1 MQIVRQSQF
10 RASPWKNGGGITHEA
25 MRVPER
31 GAFRW
36 RVSIANIDASGPF
49 SDFAGYARTM
59 VLLRGGGI
67 ALKLSDGTQRIMRA
81 AGDLA
86 QFDGALGVEC
96 ALLNGPCVDLNL
108 MTSNAM
114 GLREVRVERL
124 RGSLSFAL
132 RKDEALIVFPLDAP
146 LQIQP
151 RGDHEASGGHE
162 PSGGHEAS
170 SGHEPSGGHEAS
182 SGHEAILEPWDL
194 AVLGGSAETA
204 GRIVA
209 HEGAVCAVFLAALIE
224 PGQGFDLPRV

>member
-10 RASPWKNGGGITHEA
+10 TASPWKNGGGITHEA

-36 RVSIANIDASGPF
+36 RVSIAHIDASGPF

-59 VLLRGGGI
+59 VLLRGGGV

-108 MTSNAM
+108 MTSKAM
-114 GLREVRVERL
+114 GLREVRVERV
-124 RGSLSFAL
+124 RGSRSYVV
-132 RKDEALIVFPLDAP
+132 RKDESLVVFPLDAP
-146 LQIQP
+146 LQI
-151 RGDHEASGGHE
+151 H
-162 PSGGHEAS
+162 PSGGHAP
-170 SGHEPSGGHEAS
+170 SGSHEP

-194 AVLGGSAETA
+194 AVLGGSAESA
-204 GRIVA
+204 GRIVC
-209 HEGAVCAVFLAALIE
+209 HEDACAVFLAALIE
-224 PGQGFDLPRV
+224 PRQGFNLPRV

>member
-36 RVSIANIDASGPF
+36 RMSIAHIDSSGPF

-59 VLLRGGGI
+59 VLLRGGGV

-81 AGDLA
+81 TGDLA

-108 MTSNAM
+108 ITSNAM

-124 RGSLSFAL
+124 RGSLSYAV
-132 RKDEALIVFPLDAP
+132 RKDEALVVFPLDAP
-146 LQIQP
+146 LRIHP
-151 RGDHEASGGHE
+151 SGGHE
-162 PSGGHEAS
+162 PSR
-170 SGHEPSGGHEAS
+170 
-182 SGHEAILEPWDL
+182 GHEAILEPWDL
-194 AVLGGSAETA
+194 AVLGGSAESA
-204 GRIVA
+204 GRIVGR
-209 HEGAVCAVFLAALIE
+209 EDAVSAVFLAALIE
-224 PGQGFDLPRV
+224 PGQGFDPAR

>member
-25 MRVPER
+25 LRVPER

-36 RVSIANIDASGPF
+36 RLSIAYIDASGPF

-59 VLLRGGGI
+59 VLLRGGGV
-67 ALKLSDGTQRIMRA
+67 ALKLSDGTHRIMRA
-81 AGDLA
+81 VGDLA

-124 RGSLSFAL
+124 RGSLPYSV
-132 RKDEALIVFPLDAP
+132 RKDESLVVFPLDAP
-146 LQIQP
+146 LQIHT
-151 RGDHEASGGHE
+151 GGGHVTSGGHE
-162 PSGGHEAS
+162 P
-170 SGHEPSGGHEAS
+170 
-182 SGHEAILEPWDL
+182 ILEPWDL
-194 AVLGGSAETA
+194 AVLGGSAESA
-204 GRIVA
+204 GRIVG
-209 HEGAVCAVFLAALIE
+209 HEDAVCAVFLAALIE
-224 PGQGFDLPRV
+224 PGPGIDLTCV

>member
-10 RASPWKNGGGITHEA
+10 RAHPWKNGGGITHEA
-25 MRVPER
+25 MRVPGR

-36 RVSIANIDASGPF
+36 RLSIAHIDASGPF

-59 VLLRGGGI
+59 VLLRGGGV

-124 RGSLSFAL
+124 RGSLPYAV
-132 RKDEALIVFPLDAP
+132 RKDEALVVFPLDAP
-146 LQIQP
+146 LQI
-151 RGDHEASGGHE
+151 H
-162 PSGGHEAS
+162 PSGGHA
-170 SGHEPSGGHEAS
+170 
-182 SGHEAILEPWDL
+182 AILKPWDL
-194 AVLGGSAETA
+194 AVLGGSAESA
-204 GRIVA
+204 GRIVG
-209 HEGAVCAVFLAALIE
+209 HEDAVCAVFLAALIE
-224 PGQGFDLPRV
+224 PGQASI